1 LFKRK
6 GQIFMSKFSQYYSEI
21 RAKTQELAEQFADD
35 HCLVTA
41 GKTTCEVPVPLAA
54 RLLVEGTHR
63 LASKEEQDAFH
74 EAQRLN
80 RPPINGLDAARAAF
94 AKLILKEG
102 GPK

>member
-1 LFKRK
+1 
-6 GQIFMSKFSQYYSEI
+6 MTKFSQYYSEI
-21 RAKTQELAEQFADD
+21 RAKTQELAGLFADD

-63 LASKEEQDAFH
+63 LASKEEQEAFY

-80 RPPINGLDAARAAF
+80 RPPISGLDAARAAF
-94 AKLILKEG
+94 ARLIQKG
-102 GPK
+102 GPQ